1 MVPQRNTIQK
11 NTNSYVIIKARTR
24 NNILSARRKILL
36 LLASLRKRMSATHF
50 YGVATNYGEVKD
62 KFLEFKKQIMA
73 AELPGIE
80 ESIFQLE
87 NSIHL
92 TFGICVLID
101 DVERAK
107 AVELLQGCR

>member
-1 MVPQRNTIQK
+1 M
-11 NTNSYVIIKARTR
+11 NSKVIIKAKTR

-36 LLASLRKRMSATHF
+36 LLASLRKRMSPTHF
-50 YGVATNYGEVKD
+50 YGIALNYGEVKD
-62 KFLEFKKQIMA
+62 QFIEFKKQVMA

-87 NSIHL
+87 NSIHITL
-92 TFGICVLID
+92 GICVLID

-107 AVELLQGCR
+107 AVELLQSCR